1 MDGPNTMS
9 NEPVGDARKVEPLS
23 EILRFNGGE
32 IIPHGWK
39 IVRLGDVSNIQTGSR
54 NNQDKV
60 ESGRY
65 PFLVRS
71 DVVERI
77 DTYSH
82 ECEAII
88 NKATVDS
95 LRSAPL
101 LTCTM
106 K

>member
-9 NEPVGDARKVEPLS
+9 NEPVGDARKVDGKSSDLAMSRTSRQEAA
-23 EILRFNGGE
+23 
-32 IIPHGWK
+32 IIK
-39 IVRLGDVSNIQTGSR
+39 TKL
-54 NNQDKV
+54 KV
-60 ESGRY
+60 VRY

-82 ECEAII
+82 EREAII

-95 LRSAPL
+95 LRSATLP
-101 LTCTM
+101 TCTM